1 MSRLVGLFLAGCS
14 LLLGACGGG
23 LEQADRPAR
32 ASTTAPALV
41 VTEQQAPAVPAV
53 LDFTAAG
60 IGGGEIHGA
69 RYAGRPVVLW
79 FWSPW

>member
-1 MSRLVGLFLAGCS
+1 MSRLVGPVLAVCS

-23 LEQADRPAR
+23 PGQAGRPAPVP
-32 ASTTAPALV
+32 TTAPAPV
-41 VTEQQAPAVPAV
+41 VTEQQGPAVPAV
-53 LDFTAAG
+53 LDFTATG
-60 IGGGEIHGA
+60 IGGGEIQAA

>member
-1 MSRLVGLFLAGCS
+1 MSRLVGLVLATCS

-23 LEQADRPAR
+23 SVQADRPAP
-32 ASTTAPALV
+32 APTTAPAPV
-41 VTEQQAPAVPAV
+41 VAEQPGPAVPAV
-53 LDFTAAG
+53 LDFTAAR
-60 IGGGEIHGA
+60 IGGGEIQAA